1 MKIAAP
7 IVLSLMLLAGAAQ
20 AQDQGQAQ
28 AMADRD
34 KLPDPPEVE
43 AARAAARARAEANA
57 MFFEGNAMEPDVE
70 TLPSGLQYKVLKAAP
85 PNAPS
90 PKVGD
95 AVKLHYEGALING
108 QVFDS
113 TLQGTPVVMILANV
127 IPGWIE
133 AIQRMKVGD
142 DWTIYVPPELGYG
155 ERDTGLV
162 PPGSVLVY
170 RLQLLGVLAVN

>member
-28 AMADRD
+28 AMADRE
-34 KLPDPPEVE
+34 KPPDPPEVVAARE
-43 AARAAARARAEANA
+43 AARARSEANA
-57 MFFEGNAMEPDVE
+57 EFFAGNALEPDIE
-70 TLPSGLQYKVLKAAP
+70 TLPSGLQYRVLKAAP
-85 PNAPS
+85 PGGRA

-95 AVKLHYEGALING
+95 AVKLHYEGALIDG

-133 AIQRMKVGD
+133 ALQLMKVGD
-142 DWTIYVPPELGYG
+142 DWTVYVPPELGYG

-170 RLQLLGVLAVN
+170 RLQLLGMLPVN